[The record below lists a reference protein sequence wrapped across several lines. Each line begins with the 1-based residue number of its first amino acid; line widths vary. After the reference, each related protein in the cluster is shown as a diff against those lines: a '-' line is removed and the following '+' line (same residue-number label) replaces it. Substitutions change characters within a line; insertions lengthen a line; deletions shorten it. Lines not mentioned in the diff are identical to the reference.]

1 MNPTAAVDGTPG
13 RHHSRPVARAAGTV
27 AAARRRVTELLRA
40 ADAALDS
47 IAAGDALLVASELV
61 TNAIRHGGGITGF
74 HAALDGDTLRL
85 AVSDAS
91 PEHPAARSRTER
103 GHPGGYGWPLVRRL
117 ADHVDITLLP
127 GGGKTITAVQR
138 LTANLA

>member
-1 MNPTAAVDGTPG
+1 MNPIAAADCTPG
-13 RHHSRPVARAAGTV
+13 HQHSRPVARAACTA

-40 ADAALDS
+40 AGAALDGT
-47 IAAGDALLVASELV
+47 AAGDALLVASELV
-61 TNAIRHGGGITGF
+61 TNAIRHGGGITAF

-85 AVSDAS
+85 AVSDAN
-91 PEHPAARSRTER
+91 PEPPAARSTGQ

-117 ADHVDITLLP
+117 TDHVDITLLS

-138 LTANLA
+138 LTAFQA